1 MGDESPFRRDCL
13 SGKVSVIDSMRSGP
27 PPAPVPAPPADA
39 APNHHQNETNA
50 PPKTKVALVTG
61 GSSGIGLEIAR
72 QLARHGAQ
80 VAITGRRK
88 QVLEAAAE
96 ALQRDVGGGTTAIAV
111 LPLQGDVR
119 SADAC
124 AGWVRDVVAR
134 FGALH
139 ILVNCAAGNFLA
151 EAENLS
157 QGGFKAVM
165 DIDAVGTFTASTAAL
180 PALRAAAAS
189 GVASSSSSSQQQN
202 KPYPVVIN
210 ISATLHYGATWFQAH
225 ACAAKAAVD
234 ALTRAL
240 ALEWGEYGVRVVG
253 VAPGPIR
260 GTAGLSK
267 LAPVEGGDGAASA
280 SPSGPSPMERMIERS
295 VPLGRLGERED
306 IAWACV
312 YLASSAGRYVSG
324 ETLVVDGAAWVW
336 RPPVV
341 ERSAVAML
349 SRAVEGKSRA
359 VGVAGAAQ
367 RSKL

>member
-1 MGDESPFRRDCL
+1 MLD
-13 SGKVSVIDSMRSGP
+13 
-27 PPAPVPAPPADA
+27 
-39 APNHHQNETNA
+39 
-50 PPKTKVALVTG
+50 
-61 GSSGIGLEIAR
+61 
-72 QLARHGAQ
+72 
-80 VAITGRRK
+80 
-88 QVLEAAAE
+88 AAAE
-96 ALQRDVGGGTTAIAV
+96 ALQADGCGPV

-124 AGWVRDVVAR
+124 SGWVRDVVAR
-134 FGALH
+134 FGSLH

-180 PALRAAAAS
+180 PALREAAS
-189 GVASSSSSSQQQN
+189 ASGASSPSQQNQEN
-202 KPYPVVIN
+202 KAYPVVIN

-253 VAPGPIR
+253 VAPGPIK

-267 LAPVEGGDGAASA
+267 LAPLGAAGTTPS
-280 SPSGPSPMERMIERS
+280 SGPSPMELMVARS

-312 YLASSAGRYVSG
+312 YLSSAAGRYVSG

-341 ERSAVAML
+341 ERSAVAKL

-359 VGVAGAAQ
+359 VGVASGGAQ

>member
-1 MGDESPFRRDCL
+1 
-13 SGKVSVIDSMRSGP
+13 
-27 PPAPVPAPPADA
+27 
-39 APNHHQNETNA
+39 
-50 PPKTKVALVTG
+50 
-61 GSSGIGLEIAR
+61 
-72 QLARHGAQ
+72 
-80 VAITGRRK
+80 
-88 QVLEAAAE
+88 VLEAAAE
-96 ALQRDVGGGTTAIAV
+96 ALRTSGGDAAGNPLVV

-124 AGWVRDVVAR
+124 AGWVRDTVAR

-180 PALRAAAAS
+180 PALRASAAAAS
-189 GVASSSSSSQQQN
+189 AASSSSSSTTTNSSN
-202 KPYPVVIN
+202 KAYPVVIN

-267 LAPVEGGDGAASA
+267 LAPVGGGEGAAG
-280 SPSGPSPMERMIERS
+280 GPSPMERMVARA

-312 YLASSAGRYVSG
+312 YLASAAGRYVSG

-341 ERSAVAML
+341 ERSAVAKL

-359 VGVAGAAQ
+359 VGVAAGAAAGSGQ

>member
-1 MGDESPFRRDCL
+1 
-13 SGKVSVIDSMRSGP
+13 
-27 PPAPVPAPPADA
+27 
-39 APNHHQNETNA
+39 
-50 PPKTKVALVTG
+50 
-61 GSSGIGLEIAR
+61 
-72 QLARHGAQ
+72 
-80 VAITGRRK
+80 
-88 QVLEAAAE
+88 VLDAAAE
-96 ALQRDVGGGTTAIAV
+96 ALRVSGDAQGDPLVV

-124 AGWVRDVVAR
+124 AGWVRDAVAR

-151 EAENLS
+151 EAEALS

-180 PALRAAAAS
+180 PALRASAAAS
-189 GVASSSSSSQQQN
+189 AAALAAAASASSPSSSPKGAAAAVN
-202 KPYPVVIN
+202 TAYPVVIN

-267 LAPVEGGDGAASA
+267 LAPVGPEPGAGGGS
-280 SPSGPSPMERMIERS
+280 SGPSPMERMVARA

-312 YLASSAGRYVSG
+312 YLASAAGRYVSG

-341 ERSAVAML
+341 ERSVVARL

-359 VGVAGAAQ
+359 VGVAAGATGPGQ

>member
-1 MGDESPFRRDCL
+1 MEEGGEHRRPTRRR
-13 SGKVSVIDSMRSGP
+13 VFARRSQNQD
-27 PPAPVPAPPADA
+27 ADA
-39 APNHHQNETNA
+39 AQPTQLK
-50 PPKTKVALVTG
+50 PYQKVALVTG
-61 GSSGIGLEIAR
+61 GSSGIGLEIAT
-72 QLARHGAQ
+72 QLARHGAR

-88 QVLEAAAE
+88 PVLDAAAE
-96 ALQRDVGGGTTAIAV
+96 AITQRVGAPSSPPV
-111 LPLQGDVR
+111 LALQGDVR

-180 PALRAAAAS
+180 PALRSAAAAAAAAS
-189 GVASSSSSSQQQN
+189 SASSSSSPKQP
-202 KPYPVVIN
+202 KVYPVVIN

-253 VAPGPIR
+253 VAPGPIG

-267 LAPVEGGDGAASA
+267 LAPVDGGGGGGAAA
-280 SPSGPSPMERMIERS
+280 PGPSPMERMIART

-312 YLASSAGRYVSG
+312 YLASAAGRYVSG

-341 ERSAVAML
+341 ERGVVAKV

-359 VGVAGAAQ
+359 VGVADAAGQ

>member
-1 MGDESPFRRDCL
+1 
-13 SGKVSVIDSMRSGP
+13 
-27 PPAPVPAPPADA
+27 
-39 APNHHQNETNA
+39 
-50 PPKTKVALVTG
+50 
-61 GSSGIGLEIAR
+61 
-72 QLARHGAQ
+72 
-80 VAITGRRK
+80 
-88 QVLEAAAE
+88 
-96 ALQRDVGGGTTAIAV
+96 
-111 LPLQGDVR
+111 LQGDVR

-124 AGWVRDVVAR
+124 AGWVRDTVAR

-151 EAENLS
+151 EAEALS

-180 PALRAAAAS
+180 PELRRAAAAS
-189 GVASSSSSSQQQN
+189 SPSSSSYN
-202 KPYPVVIN
+202 RPYPVVIN

-253 VAPGPIR
+253 VAPGPIG

-267 LAPVEGGDGAASA
+267 LAPAGGASGESA
-280 SPSGPSPMERMIERS
+280 GPSPMERMVART

-312 YLASSAGRYVSG
+312 YLASAAGRYVSG

-341 ERSAVAML
+341 ERGVVAQL

-359 VGVAGAAQ
+359 VGVAAAGGKQ
-367 RSKL
+367 PNRSKL

>member
-1 MGDESPFRRDCL
+1 
-13 SGKVSVIDSMRSGP
+13 
-27 PPAPVPAPPADA
+27 
-39 APNHHQNETNA
+39 
-50 PPKTKVALVTG
+50 
-61 GSSGIGLEIAR
+61 
-72 QLARHGAQ
+72 
-80 VAITGRRK
+80 
-88 QVLEAAAE
+88 VLDAAAE
-96 ALQRDVGGGTTAIAV
+96 ALQADGGGGGGGGPAV

-119 SADAC
+119 SAEAC
-124 AGWVRDVVAR
+124 SGWVRDVVAR

-180 PALRAAAAS
+180 PALREAAS
-189 GVASSSSSSQQQN
+189 QPQPSQN
-202 KPYPVVIN
+202 KAYPVVIN

-267 LAPVEGGDGAASA
+267 LAPVGTST
-280 SPSGPSPMERMIERS
+280 SSSGPSPMERMVARS

-312 YLASSAGRYVSG
+312 YLSSSAGRYVSG

-341 ERSAVAML
+341 ERSAVAKL

-359 VGVAGAAQ
+359 VGVANGGGAGAQ

>member
-1 MGDESPFRRDCL
+1 
-13 SGKVSVIDSMRSGP
+13 
-27 PPAPVPAPPADA
+27 
-39 APNHHQNETNA
+39 
-50 PPKTKVALVTG
+50 VTG

-72 QLARHGAQ
+72 QLARHGAK

-88 QVLEAAAE
+88 QVLDAAAE
-96 ALQRDVGGGTTAIAV
+96 ELRASGDAAGSSAV

-124 AGWVRDVVAR
+124 AGWVRDTVAR

-139 ILVNCAAGNFLA
+139 VLVNCAAGNFLA
-151 EAENLS
+151 EAEALS

-180 PALRAAAAS
+180 PELRRAAAGA
-189 GVASSSSSSQQQN
+189 GASSSSTN
-202 KPYPVVIN
+202 RPYPVVIN

-267 LAPVEGGDGAASA
+267 LAPVGSAPPADAS
-280 SPSGPSPMERMIERS
+280 SSGPSPMERMIARS

-312 YLASSAGRYVSG
+312 YLASAAGRYVSG
-324 ETLVVDGAAWVW
+324 ETVVVDGAAWVW

-341 ERSAVAML
+341 ERGVVAQL
-349 SRAVEGKSRA
+349 SRAVEGKSRG
-359 VGVAGAAQ
+359 VGVAAAGGG